1 MTVDNAESSSDFLN
15 PAQRLAVEHV
25 DGPLL
30 IIAGPGSG
38 KTRVIVH
45 RIARMIEKGIP
56 SHQIAAMTFTNKAAD
71 EMRNRLNELSPG
83 HLTWTGT
90 FHRFCSRLLRTYAS
104 FVGLHENFTIYDTA
118 DSKKAFR
125 IALAESGIPVQNYS
139 PEQLLGRIGR
149 AKNNGLVPETFA
161 GAARSHLDKVAA
173 AVYPHYQKYLL
184 EANAVDFDDMLLHV
198 VTMLRDNAGLRE
210 MLDERFRY
218 LIVDEYQDTNTS
230 QYLIIKGL
238 SQIHRNL
245 CVTGDPDQSIYG
257 WRGASLDNILDF
269 EKDFSDVTVI
279 RLEQNYRSTRSILA
293 VADQLI
299 VNNQRRKHK
308 NLVTDNEEGIPVT
321 LVSCTSGKE
330 EADLIADAIAWH
342 IRSGAREPGDF
353 AVFYRVNALSRSF
366 EHAFQL
372 LGIPYQVVHGQE
384 FYQRSEVK
392 DLLAWLSLLNN
403 PSDNLALER
412 IINVPPRKIGH
423 VTVNRIRDH
432 AADQGISLLEACR
445 RAGLNPALSGQAA
458 NKIAAFVSIYDQLA
472 ANVSDSVEEILG
484 QVIERT
490 RYRTW
495 LEEDDSEEG
504 HSRLAN
510 IDELLNATREFDML
524 HPEDG
529 GLQSYLETAV
539 LINETDSLDSRKNAV
554 TLMTLHAAKGLEFP
568 VVFIVGVE
576 EGLLPHERS
585 VNDDSEIEEER
596 RLLFVGITRARE
608 ELQLSRSL
616 YRFRRGASWPT
627 IASRFLMEL
636 PRHKMTIVE
645 PQGPAAN
652 DSEFDYRQDD
662 DFSDEP
668 WFAADADSK
677 GDDDNAD
684 RVRSQ
689 PSPYLAPQAIRAL
702 TGPVSAKKE
711 LVESRPVIQTAEQ
724 LFLKKAAQESE
735 PRIPSESFFTG
746 MLVTHPQYGTGR
758 VIVLGGQGRKRMGT
772 VEFFDGSS
780 RKFVLAASPL
790 RPAGDVAEPG

>member
-1 MTVDNAESSSDFLN
+1 MANTKADLSSDFLN
-15 PAQRLAVEHV
+15 PAQRKAVEHTE
-25 DGPLL
+25 GPLL
-30 IIAGPGSG
+30 VIAGPGSG

-56 SHQIAAMTFTNKAAD
+56 SHQIVAMTFTNKAAD

-83 HLTWTGT
+83 HAAWTGT
-90 FHRFCSRLLRTYAS
+90 FHRFCSRLLRNYAS
-104 FVGLHENFTIYDTA
+104 TVGLYENFTIYDSA

-125 IALAESGIPVQNYS
+125 NALAEAGIPVQNYS

-161 GAARSHLDKVAA
+161 LAARSHLDKVAA

-198 VTMLRDNAGLRE
+198 VTMLRENDELRQT
-210 MLDERFRY
+210 LDERFRF
-218 LIVDEYQDTNTS
+218 LIVDEYQDTNTA
-230 QYLIIKGL
+230 QYLIIKAL

-269 EKDFSDVTVI
+269 EKDFPDVTVI
-279 RLEQNYRSTRSILA
+279 RLEQNYRSTRAILD

-308 NLVTDNEEGIPVT
+308 NLVTDNDEGIPVS
-321 LVSCTSGKE
+321 LLSCASSKE
-330 EADLIADAIAWH
+330 EADMIADTIAWH
-342 IRSGAREPGDF
+342 VRSGAREPGDF

-384 FYQRSEVK
+384 FYQRAEVK
-392 DLLAWLSLLNN
+392 DMLAWLSLLNN
-403 PSDNLALER
+403 PADNLAIER

-423 VTVNRIRDH
+423 VTVNRIRAD

-458 NKIAAFVSIYDQLA
+458 AKIAAFVAIYDQLA
-472 ANVSDSVEEILG
+472 ANLGDSVEEILG
-484 QVIERT
+484 QVIART
-490 RYRTW
+490 GYRSW
-495 LEEDDSEEG
+495 MEEDDTEEG

-510 IDELLNATREFDML
+510 IDELLNAAREFDML

-529 GLQSYLETAV
+529 GLQAYLETAV
-539 LINETDSLDSRKNAV
+539 LVNETDSLDSRKNAV

-585 VNDDSEIEEER
+585 VNDDAEIEEER

-636 PRHKMTIVE
+636 PRHKMAIVE
-645 PQGPAAN
+645 PGGPATR
-652 DSEFDYRQDD
+652 DSDFDYRQEEE
-662 DFSDEP
+662 FTDEP
-668 WFAADADSK
+668 WFDAGNDAAGGENDS
-677 GDDDNAD
+677 DQ
-684 RVRSQ
+684 VRSTPLGYR
-689 PSPYLAPQAIRAL
+689 PSNSVRAV
-702 TGPVSAKKE
+702 PRAASARQDAAA
-711 LVESRPVIQTAEQ
+711 VRPVIQTAEH
-724 LFLKKAAQESE
+724 LFLKKENPRSE
-735 PRIPSESFFTG
+735 EERVPPEAFYTG
-746 MLVTHPQYGTGR
+746 MLVSHPQYGAGR
-758 VIVLGGQGRKRMGT
+758 LIALGGQGRKRMGT
-772 VEFFDGSS
+772 VEFFDGSC
-780 RKFVLAASPL
+780 RKFVLAVSPL
-790 RPAGDVAEPG
+790 RPASDSN